1 VGVSL
6 SSNEKGEQKQQELAE
21 EDNNGVLFIRA
32 ISNWNKGDLNSY
44 LLMYDPSVVIHGIP
58 GVEAGIES
66 AKKFYQGIHRAFP
79 DTQILVEDLFTRADK
94 LACRFTVSG
103 THKAE
108 FMGIPAT
115 DKFIKF
121 TGITILKFLAGKC
134 TERWNEAD
142 FLGMLQQ
149 LGTIPEKTS

>member
-1 VGVSL
+1 MSL
-6 SSNEKGEQKQQELAE
+6 SSGKREQQGLAQ
-21 EDNNGVLFIRA
+21 EDNNGMMFIRA
-32 ISNWNKGDLNSY
+32 IADWNKGDLDSY
-44 LLMYDPSVVIHGIP
+44 LLMYAPSVVIHGIP
-58 GVEAGIES
+58 GVEAGLEC
-66 AKKFYQGIHRAFP
+66 AKKFYQGFHRSFP

-103 THKAE
+103 SHKAE

-121 TGITILKFLAGKC
+121 TGITILKFIAGKC
-134 TERWNEAD
+134 TERWNQAD

-149 LGTIPEKTS
+149 LETIPEKTS

>member
-1 VGVSL
+1 MPSAKKQ
-6 SSNEKGEQKQQELAE
+6 EQEQKGLTE
-21 EDNNGVLFIRA
+21 EDNNGVIFIKA
-32 ISNWNKGDLNSY
+32 LGYWNKGDLNSY

-66 AKKFYQGIHRAFP
+66 AKKFYQGFHRSFP

-103 THKAE
+103 THKAD

-121 TGITILKFLAGKC
+121 TGITILKFVAGKC
-134 TERWNEAD
+134 TERWNQAD

-149 LGTIPEKTS
+149 LGAIPEKTS

>member
-21 EDNNGVLFIRA
+21 EDNNGMMFIRA
-32 ISNWNKGDLNSY
+32 ISDWNKGDLDSY
-44 LLMYDPSVVIHGIP
+44 LLMYAPSVIIHGIP

-66 AKKFYQGIHRAFP
+66 AKKFYRGFHRAFP

-134 TERWNEAD
+134 TEKWNQAD
-142 FLGMLQQ
+142 LLGMLQQ
-149 LGTIPEKTS
+149 LGAIPEKIS

>member
-1 VGVSL
+1 MM
-6 SSNEKGEQKQQELAE
+6 
-21 EDNNGVLFIRA
+21 FIRA
-32 ISNWNKGDLNSY
+32 IADWNKGELDSY
-44 LLMYDPSVVIHGIP
+44 LRMYDRNVVIHGIP

-66 AKKFYQGIHRAFP
+66 AKKFYQGFHRSFP
-79 DTQILVEDLFTRADK
+79 DTQILVEDLFTKADK

-134 TERWNEAD
+134 TERWNQAD

-149 LGTIPEKTS
+149 LGAIPEKTS

>member
-6 SSNEKGEQKQQELAE
+6 SSTGKREQKQQGLAE
-21 EDNNGVLFIRA
+21 EDNNGMMFIRA
-32 ISNWNKGDLNSY
+32 IAEWNKGDLDSY
-44 LLMYDPSVVIHGIP
+44 LQMYDPSVVIHGIP
-58 GVEAGIES
+58 GVEPGIES
-66 AKKFYQGIHRAFP
+66 AKKFYQGFHRAFP
-79 DTQILVEDLFTRADK
+79 DTQILLEDLFTRADK

-115 DKFIKF
+115 GKFIKV
-121 TGITILKFLAGKC
+121 TGITILKFFAGKC
-134 TERWNEAD
+134 TERWNQAD

-149 LGTIPEKTS
+149 LGAIPEKTL

>member
-1 VGVSL
+1 MSL
-6 SSNEKGEQKQQELAE
+6 SSNGKREQKQGGLAE
-21 EDNNGVLFIRA
+21 EDNNGVLFINA
-32 ISNWNKGDLNSY
+32 IGNWNKGDLDSY

-66 AKKFYQGIHRAFP
+66 AKKFYRVFHRAFP
-79 DTQILVEDLFTRADK
+79 DTQILVDDLFTRADK

-121 TGITILKFLAGKC
+121 TGVTILKFLAGKC
-134 TERWNEAD
+134 TERWNQAD

-149 LGTIPEKTS
+149 LGAIPEKTS